1 MNSKYTRIIR
11 DYANSEQFNQIDN
24 YNAQNYNYKN
34 NFINEIFYKASCF
47 KSFFNSLSFYNE
59 FYLVSLN
66 ENSLKANRAY
76 IYCDNEKY
84 TIDFISEWKDTKSK
98 KIFRN
103 IKKTIENVDI
113 SDLRVILRNL
123 R

>member
-47 KSFFNSLSFYNE
+47 KSFFNSLSFYDE

-76 IYCDNEKY
+76 IYCDNGKY

-103 IKKTIENVDI
+103 IKKTIENVNI